1 MHCTIIDN
9 KVFSRSLKR
18 ILPAIKNPGA
28 VLFFISLALNSA
40 ASDSTIIKKYSP
52 AEIKEDLASTVQ
64 MLEAVHP
71 NLYHS
76 ISKEQFL
83 KKYDSIVNTINDSM
97 TVITAWP
104 KFAFLLGAIDE
115 GHTTAILPKE
125 ILKPDVMCMP
135 VLFKDYI
142 DGAFIVRFHASDTP
156 QLEPGDKVISI
167 NGEASEAI
175 MDRFLPFFGGLLPW
189 RQLRITSS
197 LQYLLAI
204 NGSPGSYNLKFVS
217 NGREKQIL
225 LNAAPKASID
235 NWQIAAHRKASQFE
249 PYQFSILQ
257 GRIAYLDFK
266 SMIDYNRFSQFID
279 SVFSVIK
286 QTTVK
291 GLIIDLRQNGG
302 GNSALGDKLL
312 QSITDKKYRM
322 SAGFKW
328 KISQIRKDQY
338 KASDEANQF
347 MRNSGPGKE
356 YLKGKNGTV
365 IERNFDE
372 RTPLHSADE
381 FNGKVCFLIG
391 PGTFSSANM
400 LANAAGDYKLAY
412 LIGEPTGEA
421 PNHYGEVLTLKLS
434 HTGIAFFTS
443 SKQHIRAN
451 GDAADP
457 NPVLPDLLVRDD
469 PSTQM
474 DEQLEAAKKWI
485 LTGK

>member
-9 KVFSRSLKR
+9 KVFSRGLKR
-18 ILPAIKNPGA
+18 ILPAIKKPGA
-28 VLFFISLALNSA
+28 VLFFISLVLNSA
-40 ASDSTIIKKYSP
+40 ASDSTVTKKYSP
-52 AEIKEDLASTVQ
+52 TEIKEDIASMVQ

-76 ISKEQFL
+76 ISKDQFL
-83 KKYDSIVNTINDSM
+83 KKYDSVVNTINDSM

-115 GHTTAILPKE
+115 GHTTAVLPKE
-125 ILKPDVMCMP
+125 ILKPDVMFMP
-135 VLFKDYI
+135 VLFKDYRE
-142 DGAFIVRFHASDTP
+142 GAFIVRFHASDSP
-156 QLEPGDKVISI
+156 QLEPGDKVTSI

-175 MDRFLPFFGGLLPW
+175 MNRFLPFFGGLLPW

-204 NGSPGSYNLKFVS
+204 NGSPGSYNLKFIS
-217 NGREKQIL
+217 NGKEKEIL

-235 NWQIAAHRKASQFE
+235 NWQLAAHRKASQFE
-249 PYQFSILQ
+249 PYRFSMLQ
-257 GRIAYLDFK
+257 EQIAYLDFK
-266 SMIDYNRFSQFID
+266 LMTDYSRFSNFVD
-279 SVFSVIK
+279 SVFSLMK
-286 QTTVK
+286 QITVK

-338 KASDEANQF
+338 KASGEADQS
-347 MRNSGPGKE
+347 MRNSGLEKN

-365 IERNFDE
+365 IERIFDE
-372 RTPLHSADE
+372 RTPPHSADY

-400 LANAAGDYKLAY
+400 LANAAVDYKLAY
-412 LIGEPTGEA
+412 LVGEPTGEA
-421 PNHYGEVLTLKLS
+421 PNHFGEVLTLKLS
-434 HTGIAFFTS
+434 HTGIEFLTS

-457 NPVLPDLLVRDD
+457 NPVLPDLLVHDD
-469 PSTQM
+469 PATQA
-474 DEQLEAAKKWI
+474 DEQLDAAKKWI